1 MSETTDQTA
10 IRRWPYAGQMFEPGK
25 SGNPGGRPK
34 GIQHLAR
41 KHTTEAIAALVAALD
56 NPKERVPAA
65 TVLLAY
71 GWGRPVQQF
80 DAEDQ
85 QNVTFLHLVAM
96 RAFSDELN
104 AQRVVDGDVV
114 PRETTTDNTTQSQP
128 RNLMEPATE

>member
-1 MSETTDQTA
+1 MSDAQNTA
-10 IRRWPYAGQMFEPGK
+10 QSSRPAYQRGLRVWQPGE

-104 AQRVVDGDVV
+104 AQRVVDGNVS
-114 PRETTTDNTTQSQP
+114 TDNTSVSTP